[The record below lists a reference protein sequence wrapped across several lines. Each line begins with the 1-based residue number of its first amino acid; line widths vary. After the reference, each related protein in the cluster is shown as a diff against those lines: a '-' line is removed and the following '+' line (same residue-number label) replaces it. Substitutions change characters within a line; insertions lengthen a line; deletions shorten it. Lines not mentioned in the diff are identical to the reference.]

1 MQTGEPRQQ
10 THGFGDQKGPAQRG
24 DEVFDVVDGNDV
36 VIGQATRREV
46 HAKGLWHRAVHVWVF
61 APVDERA
68 VGTEL
73 EAKVESRAGGKSAG
87 EVEGARSQ
95 EPGYGRCD
103 YAETAGN
110 AFSGRRVF
118 LQKRSLAKD
127 SAPGCWDSSCS
138 GHLDAGEDYPAAA
151 VRELGEEIGLR
162 VSGPDVLTEVLRV
175 NACADTGWEFAR
187 VYLMESAGPFLLHPA
202 EIERGDW
209 WRVEDVTRAIVERP
223 EAFSRAFRFI
233 WAQVVSESR
242 E

>member
-24 DEVFDVVDGNDV
+24 DEVFDVVDGSDA

-61 APVDERA
+61 APAGERA

-73 EAKVESRAGGKSAG
+73 EAKVESSAGGKSVG
-87 EVEGARSQ
+87 EVEGPRSQ
-95 EPGYGRCD
+95 ERGYGRCG
-103 YAETAGN
+103 YAEPAGN
-110 AFSGRRVF
+110 AFSGRQVF

-127 SAPGCWDSSCS
+127 TAPGCWDSSCS
-138 GHLDAGEDYPAAA
+138 GHLDAGEDYAAAA

-187 VYLMESAGPFLLHPA
+187 VYRMESAGPFLLHPA

-209 WRVEDVTRAIVERP
+209 WRVEDVTRAIAERP
-223 EAFSRAFRFI
+223 EAFSRAFRYI
-233 WAQVVSESR
+233 WARVAGGC
-242 E
+242 